1 MVHVKFCKF
10 LFGVNLFKYYNHIQS
25 SNNILHVLREALT
38 LSQDFHNENV
48 LLGTHS
54 LQVYAK

>member
-1 MVHVKFCKF
+1 M
-10 LFGVNLFKYYNHIQS
+10 LQAFKYYNHIQS
-25 SNNILHVLREALT
+25 SNNILHVLREAVT

-54 LQVYAK
+54 LQVYAN